1 MPLVASLGIAQIVS
15 WGTLFYAIGVLGP
28 AMRADL
34 GASELFLFGSF
45 TAGLLVSGTLAP
57 IAGRLIDARGGR
69 FVLSLGS
76 GAGFIAM
83 AILAVAPNPAVM
95 AAGWLVA
102 GAAMSSCLYD
112 PAFATLSQH
121 AGSRYRSAV
130 TALTLFGGFAST
142 VFWPVS
148 HLLLQAWGWRE
159 AFGIY
164 AALHLCVC
172 LPIHLRV
179 PRHAQIPHP
188 DGLDTPRP
196 ASHSSAFSDPRLRW
210 LTASFA
216 LVAFIVG
223 VVAIHMI
230 ELLTSAGLTA
240 AQAVTVAMLV
250 GPMQVAGRIVV
261 FAFAGRVRVTRLGVT
276 AFTLILL
283 SLVALISVNGFGAA
297 AILFV
302 TVYGAGNGVLTIVR
316 GTTPAELF
324 GRDGLGSV
332 LGHLSRAGLYST
344 AIAPAAY
351 SMLLTLGLTRTSA
364 VTTLMAVALGA
375 MGSYAIAVRSA
386 PATRAA

>member
-1 MPLVASLGIAQIVS
+1 MSLVASLGIAQIVS
-15 WGTLFYAIGVLGP
+15 WGTLFYSIGVLGP

-57 IAGRLIDARGGR
+57 VAGRLIDARGGR

-76 GAGFIAM
+76 GAGFVAM
-83 AILAVAPNPAVM
+83 SILAVAPNPAVM

-121 AGSRYRSAV
+121 SGSRYRSAV

-148 HLLLQAWGWRE
+148 HLLLQAWGWRS

-164 AALHLCVC
+164 AALHLFVC

-179 PRHAQIPHP
+179 PRHAKIPHP
-188 DGLDTPRP
+188 DGLDSPKAAAR
-196 ASHSSAFSDPRLRW
+196 SSAFSDPRLRW

-230 ELLTSAGLTA
+230 ELLTSAGLTP
-240 AQAVTVAMLV
+240 AQAVTVSMLV

-261 FAFAGRVRVTRLGVT
+261 FAFAGQVRVTRLGMT
-276 AFTLILL
+276 AFTLILA
-283 SLVALISVNGFGAA
+283 SLAALFGANGFGVA

-302 TVYGAGNGVLTIVR
+302 AVYGTGNGVLTIVR

-344 AIAPAAY
+344 AVAPAAY
-351 SMLLTLGLTRTSA
+351 SMLITIGLTRASA
-364 VTTLMAVALGA
+364 IATLMAVALGA
-375 MGSYAIAVRSA
+375 MGCYGLAVRSA